1 MPMYFF
7 SFHSI
12 PLKPEDKLE
21 FGGAYVN
28 CWIQDSSIGKAEER
42 ARAVVE
48 CNEWSITN
56 QDNDSYET
64 TRDHWI
70 GDAQLEYYDQALI
83 DGEVWV
89 FHTYPV
95 EDST

>member
-12 PLKPEDKLE
+12 PIKPEDKLE

-28 CWIQDSSIGKAEER
+28 CWIQDSSIHDAEER
-42 ARAVVE
+42 ARTAIE
-48 CNEWSITN
+48 ENEWSITD
-56 QDNDSYET
+56 QDNESYET

-70 GDAQLEYYDQALI
+70 NDDQLEYYDQALI
-83 DGEVWV
+83 DREVWV
-89 FHTYPV
+89 FNIYPN
-95 EDST
+95 EDSN